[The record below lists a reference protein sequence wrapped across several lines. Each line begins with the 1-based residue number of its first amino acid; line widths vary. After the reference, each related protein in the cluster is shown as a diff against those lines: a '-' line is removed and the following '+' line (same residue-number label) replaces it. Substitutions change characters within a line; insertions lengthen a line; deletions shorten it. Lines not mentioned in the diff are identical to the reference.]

1 MRRLLPLALAGI
13 LSACTAQAPGG
24 PEPAS
29 RVDLR
34 PPDLFGA
41 WRSSIDVKSGAF
53 AAAKGL
59 EFMYVFHA
67 DHTLTESSNYDAA
80 PPVPPAYG
88 AWRFVPGDG
97 MTWEAKYEFFTTV
110 PSAPEQFKAG
120 AGWLP
125 SGRGVFTERITLAP
139 DGRTFTSTI
148 RYQLFDAKGAAIDG
162 GGEAIGRAVR
172 IEF

>member
-1 MRRLLPLALAGI
+1 M
-13 LSACTAQAPGG
+13 
-24 PEPAS
+24 
-29 RVDLR
+29 
-34 PPDLFGA
+34 
-41 WRSSIDVKSGAF
+41 
-53 AAAKGL
+53 
-59 EFMYVFHA
+59 
-67 DHTLTESSNYDAA
+67 
-80 PPVPPAYG
+80 
-88 AWRFVPGDG
+88 
-97 MTWEAKYEFFTTV
+97 